1 MKPIAPHLA
10 DEHMNLYEW
19 NGGTAQFWQPAET
32 RRAARWPRPL
42 GVLAVLASL
51 LVLNGCD
58 RQGPAEAAGE
68 KIDQAVK
75 ETREQAAEIYE
86 EVSPQSEGPA
96 ERAGKALDE
105 AREAAGEKIE
115 EAGEA
120 LKP

>member
-19 NGGTAQFWQPAET
+19 NGGTAQFGLPAET
-32 RRAARWPRPL
+32 PRAARWHLPF
-42 GVLAVLASL
+42 GVLAVLTSL

-68 KIDQAVK
+68 KIDQTLE
-75 ETREQAAEIYE
+75 ETRDQAADLYE
-86 EVSPQSEGPA
+86 EVSPQDPSPA
-96 ERAGKALDE
+96 ERAGDAIDD